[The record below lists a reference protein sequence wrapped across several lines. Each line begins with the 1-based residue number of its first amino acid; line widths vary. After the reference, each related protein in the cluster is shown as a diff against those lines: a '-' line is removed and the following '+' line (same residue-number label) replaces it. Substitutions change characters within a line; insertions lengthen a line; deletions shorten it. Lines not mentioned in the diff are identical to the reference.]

1 MSSENNEGLLEV
13 PQLDILEVGV
23 TRRGEDG

>member
-1 MSSENNEGLLEV
+1 MSSGNSEGLLEV
-13 PQLDILEVGV
+13 PQLDILGVGV

>member
-1 MSSENNEGLLEV
+1 MSSENSEGLLEV
-13 PQLDILEVGV
+13 PQLDILGVGV